1 MITGQID
8 LKSGRWH
15 RFVERT
21 ATGAMMELIQV
32 GHSQNK
38 MRIRLPDHWH
48 QLGPR
53 EMMELA
59 RTPEVRLWTDDTF
72 IPWRV
77 SAVGPGTEFP
87 YPLTRRHL
95 VFDSD
100 RTWAG
105 IVEFD
110 EPRQLGDLTDLEMKQ
125 LRDGIRDFGGRRR
138 GYRPPRDRPTA
149 QFQ

>member
-1 MITGQID
+1 MRSGQID
-8 LKSGRWH
+8 LKSGRWY
-15 RFVERT
+15 RYTVT
-21 ATGAMMELIQV
+21 DAAGAVMELVQV
-32 GHSQNK
+32 GNPHNK
-38 MRIRLPDHWH
+38 MRVRLPEAWQ
-48 QLGPR
+48 QLAPR
-53 EMMELA
+53 AMEDLA

-77 SAVGPGTEFP
+77 SAVGPDTDFP
-87 YPLTRRHL
+87 YPLRRRHL

-110 EPRQLGDLTDLEMKQ
+110 GPRQLGDLTDFELRE

-138 GYRPPRDRPTA
+138 GYRPPRDTA
-149 QFQ
+149 HA

>member
-1 MITGQID
+1 MRADQID

-15 RFVERT
+15 RFMEST
-21 ATGAMMELIQV
+21 ATGTVMELVQV
-32 GHSQNK
+32 GHPYNK
-38 MRIRLPDHWH
+38 MRVRLPDDWH
-48 QLGPR
+48 HLGQR
-53 EMMELA
+53 EIAELA
-59 RTPEVRLWTDDTF
+59 RSPEVRLWTDDTF

-77 SAVGPGTEFP
+77 SAVGPDTEFP
-87 YPLTRRHL
+87 YPLRRRHL

-110 EPRQLGDLTDLEMKQ
+110 GDQELGDLTDLELKR

-138 GYRPPRDRPTA
+138 GYRPPPEARA
-149 QFQ
+149 HF

>member
-1 MITGQID
+1 MDVID

-15 RFVERT
+15 RFNDT
-21 ATGAMMELIQV
+21 DASGAVMELVQV
-32 GHSQNK
+32 GQPQNK
-38 MRIRLPDHWH
+38 MRVRMPESWW
-48 QLGPR
+48 QLSHR
-53 EMMELA
+53 EIETLA
-59 RTPEVRLWTDDTF
+59 RAPEVRLWTDDMF

-77 SAVGPGTEFP
+77 SAVGPGTDFP
-87 YPLTRRHL
+87 YPLQRRHL

-110 EPRQLGDLTDLEMKQ
+110 GLQQLGDLTDLELKR

-138 GYRPPRDRPTA
+138 GFRPPASARSH
-149 QFQ
+149 F

>member
-1 MITGQID
+1 MVTGQID
-8 LKSGRWH
+8 LRSGRWH

-32 GHSQNK
+32 GHNQNK
-38 MRIRLPDHWH
+38 MRVRLPDDWQ
-48 QLGPR
+48 QLGAR
-53 EMMELA
+53 EVMELA
-59 RTPEVRLWTDDTF
+59 RLPEVRLWTDDTF

-77 SAVGPGTEFP
+77 SAVGPGTDFP
-87 YPLTRRHL
+87 YPLMRRHL

-110 EPRQLGDLTDLEMKQ
+110 GPQQLGDLTDLELKQ

-138 GYRPPRDRPTA
+138 GYRPPRDRPSA
-149 QFQ
+149 HF

>member
-1 MITGQID
+1 MITGQMD

-38 MRIRLPDHWH
+38 MRIRLPDNWH

-53 EMMELA
+53 EVMELA
-59 RTPEVRLWTDDTF
+59 RLPEVRLWTDDTF

-77 SAVGPGTEFP
+77 SAVGPGTDFP

-110 EPRQLGDLTDLEMKQ
+110 GPRQLGDLTDLEMKQ

-138 GYRPPRDRPTA
+138 GYRPPRDRPSA
-149 QFQ
+149 RFE